1 MLAQE
6 VHPTIKL
13 VYQVR
18 DEVTLLLKLLKL
30 NKKNS
35 DSMLNFRCLYL
46 NEVKGNA
53 RISDFE

>member
-6 VHPTIKL
+6 VHLTIKL

-35 DSMLNFRCLYL
+35 DSMLNLDVF
-46 NEVKGNA
+46 
-53 RISDFE
+53 I